1 MAGSGDGSDV
11 IVLMGFTWC
20 WWCLIVLAM
29 LRLAGAGDGSCRGGG
44 IGSDNSLVVNMGVTT
59 VVLHDDD
66 NYADGDACSN
76 E

>member
-1 MAGSGDGSDV
+1 M
-11 IVLMGFTWC
+11 
-20 WWCLIVLAM
+20 LAV
-29 LRLAGAGDGSCRGGG
+29 LRLTGAGDGDGSCRGGG
-44 IGSDNSLVVNMGVTT
+44 SGSDNSLVVNMGVST